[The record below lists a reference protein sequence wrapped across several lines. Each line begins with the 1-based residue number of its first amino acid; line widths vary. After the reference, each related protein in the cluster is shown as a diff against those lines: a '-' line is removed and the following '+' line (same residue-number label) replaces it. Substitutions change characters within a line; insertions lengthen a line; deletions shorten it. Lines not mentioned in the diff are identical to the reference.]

1 MTPELQSI
9 LEEHGFNSDIL
20 LFGSANKH
28 PLQWIS
34 LNRDLIGGSVSKIH
48 FSAPPFSGNVALIAA
63 ETPFNNTLMFPE
75 DQFFIS
81 IDQRK
86 EKHHIL
92 SMLRDISQASNVFG
106 HIEASFV
113 GSGYHIDCVRGNF
126 ATGLEGKQ
134 IRYQS
139 SNTEANRLS
148 DSPETDIKNQRMNSK
163 IQSAKFGLT
172 ITGADGLVISKS
184 ESNRVIVA
192 HYGRLAAHPASLHF
206 SERGLQLVDT
216 NRQQIILVNSQ
227 ELQDKIKVPLA
238 DNNVFIVYDKTG
250 ILEWHRLDNITD

>member
-34 LNRDLIGGSVSKIH
+34 LNRDLIGGFVCKIH

-63 ETPFNNTLMFPE
+63 ETHFDNTLTFPE
-75 DQFFIS
+75 DEFFIS

-86 EKHHIL
+86 EKLHLL
-92 SMLRDISQASNVFG
+92 SLLRDMSQVLNAFG
-106 HIEASFV
+106 HVEASFI

-126 ATGLEGKQ
+126 ATWLEGKQ

-139 SNTEANRLS
+139 SNTETDRLA
-148 DSPETDIKNQRMNSK
+148 DFPKADIKNQRMKSK

-184 ESNRVIVA
+184 ESNKVIVA
-192 HYGRLAAHPASLHF
+192 HYGRLPRYPTSLQF
-206 SERGLQLVDT
+206 SKQGLKLFDK

-227 ELQDKIKVPLA
+227 ELQDRVKMPLA
-238 DNNVFIVYDKTG
+238 ENNVYISYDKTG
-250 ILEWHRLDNITD
+250 ILEWRELENKKD